1 MNSMLTH
8 QVKVIVNPMASGG
21 VTRIKWIHIRR
32 LLDKAKLKYDY
43 QFTERPGHAT
53 DLARDAVRQG
63 YRQVIAVGGDGTIH
77 EVVNGLI
84 DKSGRSEAGL
94 GIISTGTG
102 NDFARSIG
110 TLGTYRKTV
119 GRLAMSAE
127 KEIDVGIVGYRN
139 SSGRETRRIFI
150 NMAGVGFDAAVLRA
164 TKKRFRV
171 VSHIPYW
178 ISGVYTYAKYKPTQV
193 TINIDGKIEK
203 KRAMGVILNNGYSF
217 AGGMRMA
224 PGADMA
230 DGLFDTIVLGDINP
244 LEFIKGLSMVYK
256 GTLGDHRKVD
266 TYKAK
271 SIAIDAKAPLYLQA
285 DGELLG
291 QVPASFRV
299 LPRALRIAVYS
310 ES

>member
-21 VTRIKWIHIRR
+21 VTRIKWMHIKR
-32 LLDKAKLKYDY
+32 LLDKAGLKYDH
-43 QFTERPGHAT
+43 QFTESPDHAT
-53 DLARDAVRQG
+53 ELARDAVSRG
-63 YRQVIAVGGDGTIH
+63 YEQVIAVGGDGTIH

-84 DKSGRSEAGL
+84 NASGKSEAVL

-119 GRLAMSAE
+119 GRLAMSEE
-127 KEIDVGIVGYRN
+127 KEIDVGIVEYKNGKGN
-139 SSGRETRRIFI
+139 QKQRIFV

-178 ISGVYTYAKYKPTQV
+178 ISGIYTYAKYKPTQV
-193 TINIDGKIEK
+193 TIDIDGKIENK
-203 KRAMGVILNNGYSF
+203 KAMGIIINNGYSF

-230 DGLFDTIVLGDINP
+230 DGLLDSVVLGDINP

-256 GTLGDHRKVD
+256 GTLGDHPKVD

-271 SIAIDAKAPLYLQA
+271 SVVIDSQARLYLQA

-291 QVPASFRV
+291 QAPASFRV

>member
-21 VTRIKWIHIRR
+21 VTRIKWMHIKR
-32 LLDKAKLKYDY
+32 LLDKAGLKYDY
-43 QFTERPGHAT
+43 QFTEGPDHAT
-53 DLARDAVRQG
+53 ELARDAVSQG

-84 DKSGRSEAGL
+84 DKSGRSGAVL

-110 TLGTYRKTV
+110 TLGAYHKTV
-119 GRLAMSAE
+119 GWLAMSQE
-127 KEIDVGIVGYRN
+127 KEIDVGIVEYKN
-139 SSGRETRRIFI
+139 NKGRKKQRIFV
-150 NMAGVGFDAAVLRA
+150 NMAGAGFDAAVLRA

-178 ISGVYTYAKYKPTQV
+178 ISGIYTYAKYKPTQV
-193 TINIDGKIEK
+193 TIDIDGKIEK
-203 KRAMGVILNNGYSF
+203 KKAMGIIVNNGYSF

-230 DGLFDTIVLGDINP
+230 DGLLDTVVLGDINP

-256 GTLGDHRKVD
+256 GTLKDHPKVD

-271 SIAIDAKAPLYLQA
+271 SVAIDTDEPLYLQA

-291 QVPASFRV
+291 QAPAVFRV

-310 ES
+310 AS